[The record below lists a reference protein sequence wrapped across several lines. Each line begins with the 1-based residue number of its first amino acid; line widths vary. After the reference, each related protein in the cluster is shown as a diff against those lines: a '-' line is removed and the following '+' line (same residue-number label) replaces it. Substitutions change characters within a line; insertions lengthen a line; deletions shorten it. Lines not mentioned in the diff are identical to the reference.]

1 MALDNAASP
10 TRPFKIV
17 DVPGKGKGVV
27 STRAIQAGELVLA
40 EKPLFT
46 AGLVC
51 PEASIAAKVA
61 QLSSVDQPAFY
72 SLSIAPP
79 MTCYGPHRARFDT
92 NALPLG
98 EEAAEAGLFPVGAP
112 SCRPNVSRFWEE
124 AAGEEWF
131 VASVDIPPSTEL
143 TIYYNALD
151 SPRAERQAYL
161 LRTLGFKCTC
171 ERCDL
176 ALDEVEKSDQ
186 RMRFYAQIEALIPTL
201 FAEPHKLVTLA
212 KAGLNLLAEEGL
224 HTGAAAL
231 AYDAFQGAA
240 FAGDKEGAKAWATRA
255 CELKVRETGREA
267 ESSKRMES
275 LAADPMR
282 YNAWGFLGVKRQV
295 PRP

>member
-1 MALDNAASP
+1 
-10 TRPFKIV
+10 
-17 DVPGKGKGVV
+17 
-27 STRAIQAGELVLA
+27 
-40 EKPLFT
+40 
-46 AGLVC
+46 
-51 PEASIAAKVA
+51 
-61 QLSSVDQPAFY
+61 
-72 SLSIAPP
+72 

-98 EEAAEAGLFPVGAP
+98 EDATEAGLFPVGARFNH

-161 LRTLGFKCTC
+161 LRTLGFKCMC

-176 ALDEVEKSDQ
+176 APDEVEKSDQ

-224 HTGAAAL
+224 HTGASAL
-231 AYDAFQGAA
+231 AYNAFQGAA
-240 FAGDKEGAKAWATRA
+240 FGGDEEGAKIWATRA
-255 CELKVRETGREA
+255 CELMVRETGREA
-267 ESSKRMES
+267 EGYKRMEI
-275 LAADPMR
+275 LAADPTKHD
-282 YNAWGFLGVKRQV
+282 AWGFLGVKRQV